1 MALHI
6 RNHLNL
12 GSPPLLC
19 SIHLRQVGYYKT
31 VAEQSKALGDGIYTL
46 QINNHCKL
54 CRFSSP
60 SKSKLQVTLAEIAS
74 ILSQA
79 TTQQGT
85 FLQAD
90 SYKHFSVAS
99 NLPHAFC

>member
-1 MALHI
+1 MFT
-6 RNHLNL
+6 
-12 GSPPLLC
+12 SP
-19 SIHLRQVGYYKT
+19 SIHLRQVAYYKT
-31 VAEQSKALGDGIYTL
+31 VAERSEALGDGIYTL
-46 QINNHCKL
+46 LSLQI
-54 CRFSSP
+54 RFSSP
-60 SKSKLQVTLAEIAS
+60 SKSKLQVTLAEVAS

-85 FLQAD
+85 FPQAD